1 MRSRVMMPWLR
12 LACCSL
18 PLIALTGC
26 KSMKQPDPEI
36 LHDSNIPIT
45 EVYDKD
51 GKLIVGYQGYSDGF
65 VAHTL
70 KVCNAMMDKAGIH

>member
-1 MRSRVMMPWLR
+1 MHSRHMTPWR
-12 LACCSL
+12 KLALCSL
-18 PLIALTGC
+18 LLTVLTGC
-26 KSMKQPDPEI
+26 KSMTPPKPEI
-36 LHDSNIPIT
+36 LHDSNVPIP

>member
-1 MRSRVMMPWLR
+1 
-12 LACCSL
+12 
-18 PLIALTGC
+18 
-26 KSMKQPDPEI
+26 MKQPDPEI